1 MSDAS
6 RSDERDGGKPF
17 NQAERPPSITLI
29 TPPLHHAHHS
39 TPVRIA
45 LFPGSFDPFTN
56 GHLDVVR
63 RGAGL
68 FDQVIVAIGNNS
80 SKQRYLPVAYMEAQI
95 AGVFRDEPRVS
106 VRSFRGLTADFA
118 REVGARYLLR
128 GLRNTTDFEYENT
141 IAQANRHVNPELETV
156 FLITAPALA
165 AISSTI
171 IREIHRFGGD
181 VTQFVPFALP
191 QASQL

>member
-1 MSDAS
+1 MA
-6 RSDERDGGKPF
+6 
-17 NQAERPPSITLI
+17 
-29 TPPLHHAHHS
+29 
-39 TPVRIA
+39 RIA

-63 RGAGL
+63 RGTQL
-68 FDQVIVAIGNNS
+68 FDEVIISLGNNS
-80 SKQRYLPVAYMEAQI
+80 SKTRYLPVEQMLEMI
-95 AGVFRDEPRVS
+95 REVFRDEPRVR
-106 VRSFRGLTADFA
+106 VQAYKGLTADFA

-156 FLITAPALA
+156 FLITSPALA

-171 IREIHRFGGD
+171 IREIHRFGGNVD
-181 VTQFVPFALP
+181 DFVPFALP
-191 QASQL
+191 AVES

>member
-1 MSDAS
+1 M
-6 RSDERDGGKPF
+6 
-17 NQAERPPSITLI
+17 
-29 TPPLHHAHHS
+29 
-39 TPVRIA
+39 RIA

-68 FDQVIVAIGNNS
+68 FDKIIIAIGNNS
-80 SKQRYLPVAYMEAQI
+80 SKQRYLPVEQMISLIE
-95 AGVFRDEPRVS
+95 GVFQDEPNVS
-106 VRSFRGLTADFA
+106 VQSYKGLTADFA
-118 REVGARYLLR
+118 RETGAKFLLR

-156 FLITAPALA
+156 FLITSPTLA

-171 IREIHRFGGD
+171 IREIHRFGGNVND
-181 VTQFVPFALP
+181 FVPFALP
-191 QASQL
+191 VPPEM